1 MCDERDRR
9 IGSMLAER
17 DEQIAR
23 KIDKAFDS
31 VTAQIQHG
39 QGVSPPSVNRTS
51 VDTEQRLQ
59 LVEASL
65 KELEWKV

>member
-51 VDTEQRLQ
+51 IDTE
-59 LVEASL
+59 
-65 KELEWKV
+65 